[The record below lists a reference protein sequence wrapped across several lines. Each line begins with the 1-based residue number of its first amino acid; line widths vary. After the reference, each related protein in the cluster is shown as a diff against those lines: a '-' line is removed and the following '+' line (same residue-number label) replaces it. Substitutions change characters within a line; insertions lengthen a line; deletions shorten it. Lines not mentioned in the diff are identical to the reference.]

1 MRKARHDPPPD
12 PPRHAITRWLRCLRS
27 VQLHDTALPA
37 RRCAS
42 AGFDNRPGT
51 VLLSRQSQYEPMANV
66 TQPPEHLTLTRRER
80 KLVEASAL
88 IQAERPDR
96 IDFLHTVQCQCGIP
110 YRNPGDEVREWDRKQ
125 GNASLRIE
133 AGSAIDP
140 KTGEFVKLG
149 LPYGEKPRLVL
160 IHLASEAVRT
170 GQPVVD
176 VEGSM
181 TAFGRSL
188 GLETNGQQLKS
199 LKDQLARLASATVRM
214 GVVEE
219 GRAVQVNTQ
228 FVSAFDLWFPK
239 QSDQRILWPSTV
251 RLSDEYFQSLG
262 KHAVPLD
269 HRAVGILASSSMALD
284 VYVWLAQRLHRVPP
298 GRPQLI
304 TWLAL
309 HEQFGQGFARLRD
322 FRRRFLQTLHHVQ
335 AAYPNARLSATEVGL
350 TLEHSPPPV
359 PPRYTSVLPKASSLA
374 SAPSHG
380 KLVAPSV
387 AAQPT

>member
-1 MRKARHDPPPD
+1 MTRSLERLIEASTAIRTDPP
-12 PPRHAITRWLRCLRS
+12 
-27 VQLHDTALPA
+27 
-37 RRCAS
+37 
-42 AGFDNRPGT
+42 
-51 VLLSRQSQYEPMANV
+51 E
-66 TQPPEHLTLTRRER
+66 
-80 KLVEASAL
+80 
-88 IQAERPDR
+88 R
-96 IDFLHTVQCQCGIP
+96 IDFLHTIQCQIGIP
-110 YRNPGDEVREWDRKQ
+110 YKNPGDHVREWDRRQ

-140 KTGEFVKLG
+140 QTGEFVKLG

-170 GQPVVD
+170 GKPVVD

-199 LKDQLARLASATVRM
+199 LKDQLARLASSTVRM

-219 GRAVQVNTQ
+219 GRAVQLNTQ

-251 RLSDEYFQSLG
+251 RLSEEYFQSLD

-269 HRAVGILASSSMALD
+269 HRAVAILASSSMALD
-284 VYVWLAQRLHRVPP
+284 IYVWLAQRLHRVPP

-304 TWLAL
+304 TWAAL
-309 HEQFGQGFARLRD
+309 HDQFGQGFARVRD
-322 FRRRFLQTLHHVQ
+322 FRRRFLQTLHQVQ
-335 AAYPNARLSATEVGL
+335 AAYPHARLSASEVGL
-350 TLEHSPPPV
+350 TLENSPPPV
-359 PPRYTSVLPKASSLA
+359 PRRYTPGLPGAGVA
-374 SAPSHG
+374 APKPEHG
-380 KLVAPSV
+380 KLVAPSI
-387 AAQPT
+387 AAEAAAAVEESEAGEGADQPDKPLNSVEAETVS